1 MSGVP
6 AGSVG
11 LGTFESD
18 IISDDVGIKSALQ
31 ELETSL
37 SLLQTSTTANNY
49 KWSNANDDSISAG
62 YVTTNAT
69 NWANATVV
77 YIHRRARHNVDM
89 RNMLE
94 NMFILGAKMFIQ
106 RPDIGDKFFSAYV
119 SGAPTITGTDTN
131 QVYAYPVSNVTTVG
145 QVTSQGMKVNLG
157 VFIDTNTYQVGLATA
172 GLASIAYVDNLVAIS
187 TAGLGTGSSSIPTL
201 EQVTGAGNVT
211 ADSIEAD
218 SFVKT
223 GGTFGEFLKADGSLD
238 GSIYATEDLI
248 SVGYLE
254 TIGIASIAYVDQE
267 IAGVGGGNTANVRT
281 NSLTVS
287 GISTFD
293 SPIQTNSGIIRPANP
308 GVSLQLNANDNTKLI
323 QGVQFAGSAGAVE
336 LYGYNSKKLE
346 TNLSGVVVSGALSA
360 TSFSGDGSGLTKT
373 WTLGANGISDYTF
386 TGIGFTQT
394 TNDPDLYLARGQ
406 VYNFSNE
413 MGAHPF
419 QIQDTQNGTVGTPYN
434 NGVTNNGASNG
445 TVRFEVPFNAPD
457 TLYYQCTAH
466 TGMGGTI
473 FIYPTLR

>member
-1 MSGVP
+1 M
-6 AGSVG
+6 
-11 LGTFESD
+11 
-18 IISDDVGIKSALQ
+18 
-31 ELETSL
+31 
-37 SLLQTSTTANNY
+37 
-49 KWSNANDDSISAG
+49 
-62 YVTTNAT
+62 
-69 NWANATVV
+69 
-77 YIHRRARHNVDM
+77 
-89 RNMLE
+89 
-94 NMFILGAKMFIQ
+94 
-106 RPDIGDKFFSAYV
+106 
-119 SGAPTITGTDTN
+119 
-131 QVYAYPVSNVTTVG
+131 
-145 QVTSQGMKVNLG
+145 
-157 VFIDTNTYQVGLATA
+157 
-172 GLASIAYVDNLVAIS
+172 
-187 TAGLGTGSSSIPTL
+187 
-201 EQVTGAGNVT
+201 
-211 ADSIEAD
+211 
-218 SFVKT
+218 
-223 GGTFGEFLKADGSLD
+223 
-238 GSIYATEDLI
+238 
-248 SVGYLE
+248 
-254 TIGIASIAYVDQE
+254 
-267 IAGVGGGNTANVRT
+267 
-281 NSLTVS
+281 TVS